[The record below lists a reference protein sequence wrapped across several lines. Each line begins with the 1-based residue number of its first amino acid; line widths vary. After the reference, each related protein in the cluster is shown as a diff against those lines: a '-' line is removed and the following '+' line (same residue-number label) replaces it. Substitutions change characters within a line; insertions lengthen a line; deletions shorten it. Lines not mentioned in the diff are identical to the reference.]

1 MQQVITQ
8 KSYLGIYTIIFR
20 LRIILKYLYLCGL
33 EILHYVGIRQLKS
46 YKGLN

>member
-8 KSYLGIYTIIFR
+8 KSYLGMYTIVFR
-20 LRIILKYLYLCGL
+20 LRIILKYLQLCGP
-33 EILHYVGIRQLKS
+33 EIVHYVGIRQIKS